1 MLVSI
6 PADVSTRLPI
16 ILCVLALAAAGCGSI
31 PEGEVVGGEGVRFV
45 PFVAEFL
52 DDAGRG
58 NAVAVDA
65 EGVPYTSYWIFPA
78 ELEEGEI
85 PVGRPIGAPYI
96 TTDDPEPKD
105 GAAIG
110 VASLSAEGV
119 WTRGAAAQVRETP
132 TGVSIPY
139 GPAFEQGL
147 VGATA
152 ENTNGTDIAIDG
164 EGGKHVVWTGQNGIY
179 YAGGTDSFSVEQVF
193 DYGFG
198 LRRAGPLG
206 RASIAVDEE
215 GDPLVAYT
223 VTARGQE
230 VRVATRS
237 GDVWTTETV
246 ASIPRCT
253 GCPPPMPTRV
263 GMTSA
268 GPTVAWVD
276 TAAGAVNVSSL
287 QGDEWVAT
295 EVAGGVSGQGLDMA
309 VDGEGTAILTF
320 FDDDGGVQLA
330 RQDGVGWSLVKI
342 ADAQPGEPEGVGNLA
357 PTTSIAV
364 EDQGAM
370 VAAWDDA
377 DGVVLA
383 TSDDGETFTP
393 LETLDTIGG
402 RAPSVGMSPDGANVY
417 AAWYDVEGANL
428 RFGVQGELAELAVA
442 APSPTVDPADVA
454 PPVDGGNGG
463 ECGADGELLLDVEA
477 QAGNVFSTNC
487 LVGPAGE
494 EFSINY
500 ANVDETG
507 TPHNIHVLVQEGGES
522 VVMTDLLPAPVEEE
536 VPVGPVDGGE
546 PAYYFQC
553 DAHPTT
559 MFGQLAFVAGGGG
572 GGGGN

>member
-1 MLVSI
+1 MLASI
-6 PADVSTRLPI
+6 PADVSTRLPT

-52 DDAGRG
+52 DDAGLG

-65 EGVPYTSYWIFPA
+65 EGVPSTSYWIFPA

-110 VASLSAEGV
+110 VVSLSAEGV

-132 TGVSIPY
+132 TGVVIPY
-139 GPAFEQGL
+139 GPAFEQAL

-152 ENTNGTDIAIDG
+152 QNTNGTDIAIDG

-179 YAGGTDSFSVEQVF
+179 YAGGTDSFSVERVF

-198 LRRAGPLG
+198 LRKSGPLG
-206 RASIAVDEE
+206 RASVAVDDA
-215 GDPLVAYT
+215 GDPMVAYT
-223 VTARGQE
+223 VSRRGQE
-230 VRVATRS
+230 VRVASRS
-237 GDVWTTETV
+237 GDAWATETV
-246 ASIPRCT
+246 ASIPRCE

-263 GMTSA
+263 GVTSA

-287 QGDEWVAT
+287 QGEQWVTT

-309 VDGEGTAILTF
+309 VDADGNAMLTF

-330 RQDGVGWSLVKI
+330 RQSGAGWSVAKI
-342 ADAQPGEPEGVGNLA
+342 ADAQPAEPDGVGNLA

-364 EDQGAM
+364 DDQGAM

-402 RAPSVGMSPDGANVY
+402 RAPSVGTSPDGANVY
-417 AAWYDVEGANL
+417 IAWYDVEGENL

-454 PPVDGGNGG
+454 PPPTGDGG
-463 ECGADGELLLDVEA
+463 ECGADGEVLLDIEA

-494 EFSINY
+494 EFSIAY
-500 ANVDETG
+500 SNVDDTG

-522 VVMTDLLPAPVEEE
+522 VVMTDLLPGPVEEE
-536 VPVGPVDGGE
+536 VPVGPVDEGE

-572 GGGGN
+572 GGNSNS